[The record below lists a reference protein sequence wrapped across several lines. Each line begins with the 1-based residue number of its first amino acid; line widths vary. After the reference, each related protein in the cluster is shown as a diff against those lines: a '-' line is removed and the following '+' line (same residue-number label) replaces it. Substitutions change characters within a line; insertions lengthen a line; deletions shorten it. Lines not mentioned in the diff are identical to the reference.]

1 MSDYTQKTKFN
12 LTYLA
17 QEEIHT
23 IYFTRFYF
31 IIYYGYN
38 ERLQF

>member
-17 QEEIHT
+17 QEEIHDLLHSLLL
-23 IYFTRFYF
+23 
-31 IIYYGYN
+31 YN
-38 ERLQF
+38 LLRLQ